1 MEDNSIYITI
11 NHLDD
16 FECVSFL
23 KPGDRLILKK
33 DRNNIY
39 DDEAIIA
46 YKENKTKVGYV
57 ANSVHSVARGT
68 YSAGRVYDRVKDEI
82 ECIIR
87 FVILEEGCAI
97 GELINHDERKG
108 ENNGNN

>member
-16 FECVSFL
+16 FECTTFL
-23 KPGDRLILKK
+23 RPGDKLILKK
-33 DRNNIY
+33 DRDNIY
-39 DDEAIIA
+39 DDEAILV

-68 YSAGRVYDRVKDEI
+68 FSAGRAYDWIKDDTK
-82 ECIIR
+82 CVVR
-87 FVILEEGCAI
+87 FVI
-97 GELINHDERKG
+97 G
-108 ENNGNN
+108 ENGTAIVEVSIRRAIEK